1 MESDNK
7 RDGGKGRQSDSEE
20 GIVKEKVAEE
30 EAAEKGFEEKEEE
43 KGGFDVEKLK
53 AEVEQERKRAEEYLN
68 RLKYLQADFENAQ
81 KTAMRQREEYI
92 QFANERLLVNFLEV
106 VDNLERAVEAGR
118 NTKNEEALIDGV
130 EITLKSL
137 KELLSGEGITQIEA
151 LDKPFDPNLHES
163 VERIE
168 TSDHPENTV
177 VEELR
182 KGYLMKEKV
191 IRPSVVKVAKSPAK
205 KEEPS
210 K

>member
-30 EAAEKGFEEKEEE
+30 AAEKGFEEKEEE
-43 KGGFDVEKLK
+43 KDGFDVEKLK

-137 KELLSGEGITQIEA
+137 KELLSGEGITQIDA

-205 KEEPS
+205 KEDPS